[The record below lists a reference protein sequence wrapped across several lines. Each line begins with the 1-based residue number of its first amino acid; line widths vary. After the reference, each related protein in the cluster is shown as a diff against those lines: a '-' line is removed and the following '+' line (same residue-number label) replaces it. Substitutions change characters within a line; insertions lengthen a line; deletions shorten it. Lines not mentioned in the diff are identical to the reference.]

1 MRITTRS
8 SRLVLLAGLMALA
21 WASAPR
27 AADQATLERAR
38 DQGVIRVGF
47 ANEAPFGYA
56 DLDGRLTGEA
66 PEIARIVFARMG
78 IPRVEGVLTEW
89 ASLIPGLK
97 AERFD
102 VIAAGMYVLPER
114 CKEVAFSEPTYRL
127 GQTFLVQAGN
137 PKDLH
142 GYADVAES
150 PDVTLG
156 IMAGAVERG
165 YARRAGVPDDQVVI
179 LPDQASMLSA
189 VRSGRIDAA
198 ALTPLSIQRMA
209 DLGGPRVARARPFA
223 TPPWAY
229 GYGAFAFRKEDTAL
243 LEAFNRELEAFVGT
257 ERHLATIAP
266 FGFTEAELPGETTTA
281 ELCAGER

>member
-1 MRITTRS
+1 M
-8 SRLVLLAGLMALA
+8 LFAGLLALA
-21 WASAPR
+21 WTSALW
-27 AADQATLERAR
+27 AAGEATLERAR
-38 DQGVIRVGF
+38 VQGVIRIGF

-56 DLDGRLTGEA
+56 ALDGRLTGEA

-78 IPRVEGVLTEW
+78 IPRMEGVLTEW

-97 AERFD
+97 AGRFD

-127 GQTFLVQAGN
+127 GQAFLVRADN

-142 GYADVAES
+142 GYADVAEN
-150 PDVTLG
+150 PDVELG

-165 YARRAGVPDDQVVI
+165 YALRAGIPESQIVI
-179 LPDQASMLSA
+179 LPDQASMLAA

-198 ALTPLSIQRMA
+198 ALTPLSIQRMVE
-209 DLGGPRVARARPFA
+209 LGGPRVARATPFM

-229 GYGAFAFRKEDTAL
+229 GYGAFAFRKEDIDL
-243 LEAFNRELEAFVGT
+243 LEAFNEELGAFLGT
-257 ERHLATIAP
+257 DEHLATIAP
-266 FGFTEAELPGETTTA
+266 FGFTEAELPGEVTTA
-281 ELCAGER
+281 ELCARER